1 MMELF
6 RHPKFTLQTIIN
18 QEKMKTMKV
27 FFRLMVLI
35 MLIGSINPIDAQVS
49 KASVPMLK
57 LNNGLE
63 MPQLGIGTFAISYED
78 AKQACLE
85 AFRNGFRH
93 VDCATAYRVEGAVGE
108 AMKESGIPREEF
120 FISSKLWVS
129 DYANGKTLASI
140 DTILKRFQTD
150 YIDLLYI
157 HQPIGDYVNAWKEME
172 KAVASG
178 KVRSL
183 GISNF
188 DASKERFHAI
198 VDHMKVK
205 PVALQIECHP
215 YAQRNDIR
223 EWVKPYDIYIE
234 CWYPLGHGDKGLLSD
249 PVIKTIAD
257 AHGKSIAQ
265 IILRWHIQEGFS
277 VIPGATNPVHIKENI
292 SIFDFELSETEM
304 KTMRS
309 LNKDKR
315 FFNVT
320 LEQLDSWANRANR

>member
-1 MMELF
+1 MKKAKYYFQVLPIVLLF
-6 RHPKFTLQTIIN
+6 GNIHLMNAQG
-18 QEKMKTMKV
+18 EKV
-27 FFRLMVLI
+27 NV
-35 MLIGSINPIDAQVS
+35 PI
-49 KASVPMLK
+49 LK
-57 LNNGLE
+57 LNNGIE
-63 MPQLGIGTFAISYED
+63 MPQLGIGTFAISYD
-78 AKQACLE
+78 QAKIACLE
-85 AFRNGFRH
+85 AFKKGFRH

-120 FISSKLWVS
+120 FITSKLWIS
-129 DYANGKTLASI
+129 DYADGKTLASI

-178 KVRSL
+178 KVRAL

-198 VDHMKVK
+198 VDYMKIK

-215 YAQRNDIR
+215 YAQRKDIR
-223 EWVKPYDIYIE
+223 EWVKPYDIIIE
-234 CWYPLGHGDKGLLSD
+234 CWYPLGHGDKELLSD
-249 PVIKTIAD
+249 PVIKKIAD

-277 VIPGATNPVHIKENI
+277 VIPGATNPVHINENI
-292 SIFDFELSETEM
+292 TIFDFALSNAEM
-304 KTMRS
+304 ATMRS

-315 FFNVT
+315 YFNMT
-320 LEQLDSWANRANR
+320 LEQIERFR

>member
-1 MMELF
+1 
-6 RHPKFTLQTIIN
+6 
-18 QEKMKTMKV
+18 MKTVKNYFLLV
-27 FFRLMVLI
+27 AVLFFV
-35 MLIGSINPIDAQVS
+35 GINYANAQG
-49 KASVPMLK
+49 KEYVPMLQ

-63 MPQLGIGTFAISYED
+63 MPQLGIGTFAISYEQ
-78 AKQACLE
+78 AKEACLE

-120 FISSKLWVS
+120 FITCKLWVS
-129 DYANGKTLASI
+129 DYSNGNTLASI

-198 VDHMKVK
+198 VDNMEIK

-223 EWVKPYDIYIE
+223 EWVKPYDIIIE
-234 CWYPLGHGDKGLLSD
+234 SWYPLGHGDKGLLSD

-257 AHGKSIAQ
+257 AHGKSIVQ

-277 VIPGATNPVHIKENI
+277 VIPGSSNPVHIKENI
-292 SIFDFELSETEM
+292 NIFDFELSDEEM
-304 KTMRS
+304 ATMRS
-309 LNKDKR
+309 LNKDTR

-320 LEQLDSWANRANR
+320 LEQLDSWVR

>member
-1 MMELF
+1 
-6 RHPKFTLQTIIN
+6 
-18 QEKMKTMKV
+18 MKTVKIY
-27 FFRLMVLI
+27 FRLLLLGLFFVC
-35 MLIGSINPIDAQVS
+35 INNVNAQV
-49 KASVPMLK
+49 KEYVPTLK
-57 LNNGLE
+57 LNNGIKI
-63 MPQLGIGTFAISYED
+63 PQLGIGTFAISYED
-78 AKQACLE
+78 TKAACLE

-93 VDCATAYRVEGAVGE
+93 GDCATAYRVEGAVGE

-120 FISSKLWVS
+120 FITSKLWVS

-157 HQPIGDYVNAWKEME
+157 HQPIGDYINAWKDME
-172 KAVASG
+172 KAISSG

-188 DASKERFHAI
+188 DASKERFLSI
-198 VDHMKVK
+198 VDSMKIK

-215 YAQRNDIR
+215 YAQRKDIR
-223 EWVKPYDIYIE
+223 EWVKSYNIIIE
-234 CWYPLGHGDKGLLSD
+234 CWYPLGHGDKGLLND
-249 PVIKTIAD
+249 PAIKNIAD
-257 AHGKSIAQ
+257 AHEKSIAQ

-277 VIPGATNPVHIKENI
+277 AIPGSKNPIHIKENI
-292 SIFDFELSETEM
+292 SIFDFELSDAEM
-304 KTMRS
+304 AIMRS

-320 LEQLDSWANRANR
+320 LEQLDSWVR

>member
-1 MMELF
+1 
-6 RHPKFTLQTIIN
+6 
-18 QEKMKTMKV
+18 MKTVKIY
-27 FFRLMVLI
+27 FRLLLLGLFFVC
-35 MLIGSINPIDAQVS
+35 INNVNAQV
-49 KASVPMLK
+49 KEYVPTLK
-57 LNNGLE
+57 LNNGIKI
-63 MPQLGIGTFAISYED
+63 PQLGIGTFAISYED
-78 AKQACLE
+78 TKAACLE

-108 AMKESGIPREEF
+108 AMKESEIPREEF
-120 FISSKLWVS
+120 FITSKLWVS

-157 HQPIGDYVNAWKEME
+157 HQPIGDYINAWKDME
-172 KAVASG
+172 KAISSG

-188 DASKERFHAI
+188 DASKERFLSI
-198 VDHMKVK
+198 VDSMKIK

-215 YAQRNDIR
+215 YAQRKDIR
-223 EWVKPYDIYIE
+223 EWVKSYNIIIE
-234 CWYPLGHGDKGLLSD
+234 CWYPLGHGDKGLLND
-249 PVIKTIAD
+249 PAIKNIAD
-257 AHGKSIAQ
+257 AHEKSIAQ

-277 VIPGATNPVHIKENI
+277 AIPGSKNPIHIKENI
-292 SIFDFELSETEM
+292 SIFDFELSDAEM
-304 KTMRS
+304 AIMRS

-320 LEQLDSWANRANR
+320 LEQLDSWVR

>member
-1 MMELF
+1 
-6 RHPKFTLQTIIN
+6 
-18 QEKMKTMKV
+18 MKTV
-27 FFRLMVLI
+27 INYFLLVIALFFV
-35 MLIGSINPIDAQVS
+35 SINNANAQG
-49 KASVPMLK
+49 KEYVPMLK

-63 MPQLGIGTFAISYED
+63 MPQLGIGTFAISYEA
-78 AKQACLE
+78 AKAACLE
-85 AFRNGFRH
+85 AFKKGFRH

-120 FISSKLWVS
+120 FITSKLWVS

-140 DTILKRFQTD
+140 DTILKRFQID

-157 HQPIGDYVNAWKEME
+157 HQPIGDYINAWKEME

-188 DASKERFHAI
+188 DASKERFHSI
-198 VDHMKVK
+198 VDSMKIK

-223 EWVKPYDIYIE
+223 EWVKPYNIFIE

-249 PVIKTIAD
+249 PVIKKIAD
-257 AHGKSIAQ
+257 AHGKSLSLI
-265 IILRWHIQEGFS
+265 HI
-277 VIPGATNPVHIKENI
+277 
-292 SIFDFELSETEM
+292 
-304 KTMRS
+304 
-309 LNKDKR
+309 
-315 FFNVT
+315 
-320 LEQLDSWANRANR
+320 

>member
-1 MMELF
+1 
-6 RHPKFTLQTIIN
+6 
-18 QEKMKTMKV
+18 MKTAKNI
-27 FFRLMVLI
+27 FRLMAIVL
-35 MLIGSINPIDAQVS
+35 LFGCINQANAQEA
-49 KASVPMLK
+49 KANVPMLK
-57 LNNGLE
+57 LNNGIE
-63 MPQLGIGTFAISYED
+63 MPQLGIGTFAISYEQ
-78 AKQACLE
+78 AKAACLE
-85 AFRNGFRH
+85 AFNKGFRH

-120 FISSKLWVS
+120 FITSKLWVS

-157 HQPIGDYVNAWKEME
+157 HQPIGDYINAWKEME

-178 KVRSL
+178 KVRAL

-188 DASKERFHAI
+188 DASNERFHSI
-198 VDHMKVK
+198 VDNMKIK

-223 EWVKPYDIYIE
+223 EWVKPYNIKVE
-234 CWYPLGHGDKGLLSD
+234 CWYPLGHGDKELLSD
-249 PVIKTIAD
+249 PAIKTIAD
-257 AHGKSIAQ
+257 VHGKSIAQ

-277 VIPGATNPVHIKENI
+277 VIPGATNPAFIKENI
-292 SIFDFELSETEM
+292 NIFDFVLSDAEM

-309 LNKDKR
+309 LNRDKR

-320 LEQLDSWANRANR
+320 LEQLDSWANRR

>member
-1 MMELF
+1 
-6 RHPKFTLQTIIN
+6 
-18 QEKMKTMKV
+18 MKTV
-27 FFRLMVLI
+27 INYFLLVIALFFV
-35 MLIGSINPIDAQVS
+35 SINNSNAQG
-49 KASVPMLK
+49 KEYVPMLK

-63 MPQLGIGTFAISYED
+63 MPQLGIGTFAISYEA
-78 AKQACLE
+78 AKAACLE
-85 AFRNGFRH
+85 AFKKGFRH

-120 FISSKLWVS
+120 FITSKLWVS

-140 DTILKRFQTD
+140 DTILKRFQID

-157 HQPIGDYVNAWKEME
+157 HQPIGDYINAWKEME

-188 DASKERFHAI
+188 DASKERFHSI
-198 VDHMKVK
+198 VDSMKIK

-223 EWVKPYDIYIE
+223 GWVKPYNIFIE
-234 CWYPLGHGDKGLLSD
+234 CWYPLGPGDKGLLSD
-249 PVIKTIAD
+249 KVINKIAD

-265 IILRWHIQEGFS
+265 IILRWHIEEGFS
-277 VIPGATNPVHIKENI
+277 VIPGATNPVHINENI
-292 SIFDFELSETEM
+292 NIFDVQLSDAEM
-304 KTMRS
+304 ATMRS

-320 LEQLDSWANRANR
+320 LQQLDSWATGNF